1 MNLNNVVLSG
11 RLTKDVELK
20 QSQSGKYY
28 VQFTLAVD
36 KLVGKEKQADFIS
49 CVAWEKLAEVLS
61 QYTHKGSKIN
71 VMGRLSTR
79 NYKNSDG
86 LTIYV
91 TEVVINQLEL
101 CDSKPKEQEQ
111 PQQEQQTPN
120 FYTPTD
126 DDYLPF

>member
-36 KLVGKEKQADFIS
+36 KLVGKEKQADFIN

-61 QYTHKGSKIN
+61 QYTHKGSKVN

-101 CDSKPKEQEQ
+101 CDSKPKEDN
-111 PQQEQQTPN
+111 QQEYN
-120 FYTPTD
+120 NKVTD
-126 DDYLPF
+126 EFAITSDDLPF

>member
-28 VQFTLAVD
+28 AQFTLAVD

-61 QYTHKGSKIN
+61 QYTHKGSKVN

-91 TEVVINQLEL
+91 TEVIINQLEL
-101 CDSKPKEQEQ
+101 CDSKPKEDN
-111 PQQEQQTPN
+111 QQEYNNNVADEFTI
-120 FYTPTD
+120 TSD
-126 DDYLPF
+126 DLPF